1 MTNNAMPTIAGRYI
15 NNLHLEPFL
24 HSLNEDIFHVYEA
37 GFSVEKKPIFRVDFG
52 SGKFKILLWSQM
64 HGNESTTT
72 KAVVDLLEFI
82 QLNGKQEW
90 LSEFTFCFI
99 PILNPDG
106 AVNYTRVNANGV
118 DLNRDSKDLSQPE
131 SLVLRQIF
139 DEFKPDLAL
148 NMHDQRTIFGVGNE
162 NKPATISFLAPSYN
176 EARDLNETRLFAMQ
190 LISCMNDALQDDIP
204 GQVGRFDDSFNINC
218 IGDMFTYLKV
228 PTILFEAGH
237 YPSDYEREETR
248 KLVFKSLV
256 VLLDSLLTKSYQKFT
271 YEMYQDIPE
280 NEKTFVDVL
289 IKNYETTNEFF
300 KNRVGLPVFFKETL
314 ANGRIEFL
322 PTIDFE
328 VAPNFK
334 YGHIELDFNRLEIN
348 SEKQLEAYLKELT

>member
-1 MTNNAMPTIAGRYI
+1 MTHNLASIIAGRYI
-15 NNLHLEPFL
+15 TNEHLVSSFQTLNKEIFNVLEVGKSVNNL
-24 HSLNEDIFHVYEA
+24 
-37 GFSVEKKPIFRVDFG
+37 PIYRVDFG
-52 SGKFKILLWSQM
+52 TGSYKILLWSQM

-72 KAVVDLLEFI
+72 KAVLDLLDYI
-82 QLNGKQEW
+82 QMNDKQDW
-90 LSEFTFCFI
+90 LSKFTFCFI

-106 AVNYTRVNANGV
+106 AEAYTRANANGI

-131 SLVLRQIF
+131 SLVLRHVF
-139 DEFKPDLAL
+139 EDFKPNLAL
-148 NMHDQRTIFGVGNE
+148 NMHDQRTIFGVGAE
-162 NKPATISFLAPSYN
+162 NKPATLSFLAPSFN
-176 EARDLNETRLFAMQ
+176 ETRDINETRLFAMQ
-190 LISCMNDALQDDIP
+190 LISCMAASLASEIP

-237 YPSDYEREETR
+237 YPNDYEREETR

-314 ANGRIEFL
+314 VNGRIEFL